1 MAITE
6 QQVIAAAERI
16 QARGDRPTNERI
28 RSELGEGS
36 YSTINKHM
44 KAWRSEQADAPVVAT
59 GANAEPA
66 SDGGVPDEI
75 AGEAGRLAD
84 ALVARVWQLSETENQ
99 LRIGA
104 ERSALQSEVWKI
116 QQERERH
123 DDEIAQLEAALERT
137 EREYERRVE
146 QLRDE
151 ISSLEMKISN
161 LEHVREDAA
170 RTAAEL
176 AGERERRERAEAQV
190 DALMR
195 SHDNSGPNG
204 GGSAPAAAGGAFS
217 VDDGSDEPEQVE

>member
-6 QQVIAAAERI
+6 QQVIVAAERI

-36 YSTINKHM
+36 YSTINKFM
-44 KAWRSEQADAPVVAT
+44 KAWRSEQLEQTSAPV
-59 GANAEPA
+59 A
-66 SDGGVPDEI
+66 SEAPSSGDSGVPDEI
-75 AGEAGRLAD
+75 AGEAQRLAD
-84 ALVARVWQLSETENQ
+84 ALVSRVWQVSQTENFLQ
-99 LRIGA
+99 IEA
-104 ERSALQSEVWKI
+104 ERSALQSESWKI
-116 QQERERH
+116 QQERRRH
-123 DDEIAQLEAALERT
+123 DDEISQLEAALERT
-137 EREYERRVE
+137 EREYETRFE
-146 QLRDE
+146 KMTAEL
-151 ISSLEMKISN
+151 SLLQSKIDS
-161 LEHVREDAA
+161 LEHVRADAA